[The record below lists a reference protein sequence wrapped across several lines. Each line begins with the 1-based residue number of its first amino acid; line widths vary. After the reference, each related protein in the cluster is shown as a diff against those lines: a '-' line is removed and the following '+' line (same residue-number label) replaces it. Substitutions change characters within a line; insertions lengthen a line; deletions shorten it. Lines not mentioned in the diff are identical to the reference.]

1 MARIIRSL
9 DEDFDDER
17 SPHPRRTD
25 GDHHS
30 RSLVIVLLIVIGI
43 AIGALSLWVGSEIVT
58 ALKPAPE
65 AVNPNAAPKET
76 VANGPL
82 DVEETEANQ
91 VFESLKDSV
100 VNVDTVLLQRGRF
113 EDSETPTGTG
123 SGFIWD
129 ADGRVVTNYH
139 VIAETYKRSNMAI
152 RIVMSDR
159 KVYDARVVGTAADFD
174 LAVVQMLGVPKE
186 KLKPIQVA
194 TSSDLK
200 VGQKVY
206 AIGNPFG
213 LSLTLTSG
221 IISNLDRSIESP
233 TGVPIPDAIQHT
245 AQINPGNSGG
255 PLLNRHGKLVGV
267 NTSIATP
274 RSGGGNVGI
283 GFSIPSDTVNS
294 VVTAII
300 RQERPKNPDLGV
312 RLYDE
317 KKLRSAGYDKGVMV
331 AEVIPGGPAALAKL
345 HGIRRDAN
353 GLAQPG
359 DVLLAINGEAIGGVQ
374 DFQRIV
380 SKLKI
385 DQKITVRYLRDE
397 VEYETTLT
405 VRGV

>member
-1 MARIIRSL
+1 VDYLQI
-9 DEDFDDER
+9 D
-17 SPHPRRTD
+17 
-25 GDHHS
+25 
-30 RSLVIVLLIVIGI
+30 
-43 AIGALSLWVGSEIVT
+43 
-58 ALKPAPE
+58 AP
-65 AVNPNAAPKET
+65 
-76 VANGPL
+76 
-82 DVEETEANQ
+82 
-91 VFESLKDSV
+91 
-100 VNVDTVLLQRGRF
+100 
-113 EDSETPTGTG
+113 
-123 SGFIWD
+123 
-129 ADGRVVTNYH
+129 
-139 VIAETYKRSNMAI
+139 
-152 RIVMSDR
+152 
-159 KVYDARVVGTAADFD
+159 
-174 LAVVQMLGVPKE
+174 
-186 KLKPIQVA
+186 
-194 TSSDLK
+194 
-200 VGQKVY
+200 
-206 AIGNPFG
+206 
-213 LSLTLTSG
+213 
-221 IISNLDRSIESP
+221 
-233 TGVPIPDAIQHT
+233 
-245 AQINPGNSGG
+245 INHGNSGG
-255 PLLNRHGKLVGV
+255 PSFDVYGRVVGV
-267 NTSIATP
+267 NSAIFSP
-274 RSGGGNVGI
+274 SGGSVGI